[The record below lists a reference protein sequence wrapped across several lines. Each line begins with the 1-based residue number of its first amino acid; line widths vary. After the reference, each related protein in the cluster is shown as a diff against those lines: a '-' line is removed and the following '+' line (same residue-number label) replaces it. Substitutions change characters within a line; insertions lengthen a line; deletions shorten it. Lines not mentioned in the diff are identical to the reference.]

1 MTGTNKKM
9 NFPIM
14 KGIKISE
21 EQAKNW
27 DVQLIRNA
35 LDGDSNEDELKGC
48 LKVYNYLF
56 EKITGNFKIFE
67 FIQKTDESLI
77 EYIENHEE
85 FDKVL
90 ELIN

>member
-1 MTGTNKKM
+1 M
-9 NFPIM
+9 NFPIL
-14 KGIKISE
+14 KAIKINE
-21 EQAKNW
+21 EQNKNW
-27 DVQLIRNA
+27 NPKLIRESLEGN
-35 LDGDSNEDELKGC
+35 SNEDEIKGI

-56 EKITGNFKIFE
+56 EKITGNYKIFE
-67 FIQKTDESLI
+67 FIQKTDESII